1 MVDELLV
8 DMAEEPQVNIG
19 EKLPELVQNLSME
32 AALTMVGLDKGS
44 MCVETLDNIGS
55 TSFGYTK

>member
-1 MVDELLV
+1 MLV